1 MTHDELEGMFN
12 EYAVEGD
19 DLNTDAVKAEKKLEK
34 DISKL
39 LKSKFFKKD
48 VADVPEPE
56 LALETEDIQGEL
68 AATLGGVYSNVEK
81 GVGAQM
87 TEADDDDEEEKTE
100 GSLTT
105 EAATSEAASTTQ

>member
-12 EYAVEGD
+12 EYAVEGE
-19 DLNTDAVKAEKKLEK
+19 DLNNEASNAEKKLEN

-48 VADVPEPE
+48 VSEVPEPD
-56 LALETEDIQGEL
+56 LSLETEDVQGEL
-68 AATLGGVYSNVEK
+68 AATLGGVYGNVEK
-81 GVGAQM
+81 GVGAEM
-87 TEADDDDEEEKTE
+87 AEVDDDEEAKTE

-105 EAATSEAASTTQ
+105 EAATSEAASTSQ